1 MKYFMISVEWRKM
14 AAEPICLADDE
25 EKGESWARQKLRE
38 RGFLNEELRADE
50 YNDDSVKFAG
60 IIPL

>member
-1 MKYFMISVEWRKM
+1 MRYFMVSVEWRKM

-25 EKGESWARQKLRE
+25 EKGMNWARQKLRE
-38 RGFLNEELRADE
+38 RGFLNEELGVDE
-50 YNDDSVKFAG
+50 YNEPIEGFSG